1 MSDTVMTV
9 GERVTIRISD
19 EQLRL
24 IQNMIDTGK
33 ADSISDVVR
42 ASLDEYLAKFFTPE
56 NIRKITVDM
65 PRTAV
70 VELESLIKDGDAVSI
85 DDAIRN
91 AVREYTRMR
100 FEKGI

>member
-1 MSDTVMTV
+1 MTV

-24 IQNMIDTGK
+24 VQDMIDSGK

-42 ASLDEYLAKFFTPE
+42 ASLDEYLAKFYSPE

-65 PRTAV
+65 PKSSV
-70 VELESLIKDGDAVSI
+70 VNLESLIRDGDAVSI

-100 FEKGI
+100 FEKGV